1 MKKYKA
7 IIFDFDGVICNSVN
21 VKTLAFANMY
31 EQYGAEVVKKV
42 VEYHK
47 EHGGISRYEKFKYY
61 HKNYL
66 GLELSDEQVQKM
78 GKEFSDLAM
87 QKVIDSNYIPFAH
100 EFLTRNSKRY
110 LQFIC
115 TGTPDIEIHEI
126 LKKKNIYELFNGVYG
141 SPQTKVEIINRILE
155 INNLQNNEVVFL
167 GDAMTDYNAAKKC
180 NIDFI
185 GILNDD
191 TTFPATTITINN
203 FNDAL
208 LTKFL

>member
-87 QKVIDSNYIPFAH
+87 QKVIDSNYIHLHMSF
-100 EFLTRNSKRY
+100 
-110 LQFIC
+110 
-115 TGTPDIEIHEI
+115 
-126 LKKKNIYELFNGVYG
+126 
-141 SPQTKVEIINRILE
+141 
-155 INNLQNNEVVFL
+155 
-167 GDAMTDYNAAKKC
+167 
-180 NIDFI
+180 
-185 GILNDD
+185 
-191 TTFPATTITINN
+191 
-203 FNDAL
+203 
-208 LTKFL
+208 